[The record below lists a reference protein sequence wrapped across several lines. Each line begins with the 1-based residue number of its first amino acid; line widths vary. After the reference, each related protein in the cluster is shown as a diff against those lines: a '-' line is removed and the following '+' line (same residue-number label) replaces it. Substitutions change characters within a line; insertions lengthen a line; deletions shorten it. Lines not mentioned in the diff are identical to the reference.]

1 MPLLLK
7 VYVWRSFLCAV
18 HYRVDFREKSL
29 FWYSSVL
36 KNYLPSMS
44 QHNSFKV
51 GGGSSLKK
59 RTVLKRAERVALM
72 RKRKQWQ
79 EGRRL
84 TGLPKTKLEA

>member
-1 MPLLLK
+1 
-7 VYVWRSFLCAV
+7 
-18 HYRVDFREKSL
+18 
-29 FWYSSVL
+29 
-36 KNYLPSMS
+36 MS
-44 QHNSFKV
+44 QHNSFKI